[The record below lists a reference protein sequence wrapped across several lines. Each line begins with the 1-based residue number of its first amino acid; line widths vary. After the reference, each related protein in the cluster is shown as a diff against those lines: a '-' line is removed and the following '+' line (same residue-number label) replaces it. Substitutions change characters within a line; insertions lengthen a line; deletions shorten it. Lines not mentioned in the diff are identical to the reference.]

1 MGRREVKDSCVCG
14 GNSVSRMEML
24 GAVTLTGVPEG
35 HWPYG
40 ERWDKG
46 LGENEGKPATG
57 AKMGRKGSE
66 NKQSKTQRH
75 MVVKVKVREG
85 EVRLQRSGARTCIT
99 EGAEAILPR
108 CLAAV
113 GGGAAGRVSRSS
125 RSGVAGP
132 GGLRQECCR
141 RGGAPAWDW
150 SERWGQEQGG
160 GGPQGGGTGPR
171 NSHDR
176 PEAGGCGAGDIGR
189 ERPRLMGPPHQ
200 QAWSPGGRAR
210 VRMAAGGGG
219 DRHVGSAV
227 PA

>member
-85 EVRLQRSGARTCIT
+85 EVRLQRSGARMCIT

-113 GGGAAGRVSRSS
+113 GGGVRQDERPGPHAQVWQAQGGSVRSVVGGEGPLPGTGVRDGGRSKGEVGPREAAL
-125 RSGVAGP
+125 GP
-132 GGLRQECCR
+132 GTLTT
-141 RGGAPAWDW
+141 D
-150 SERWGQEQGG
+150 
-160 GGPQGGGTGPR
+160 
-171 NSHDR
+171 
-176 PEAGGCGAGDIGR
+176 
-189 ERPRLMGPPHQ
+189 PRLG
-200 QAWSPGGRAR
+200 AVGLETSGGRGR
-210 VRMAAGGGG
+210 G
-219 DRHVGSAV
+219 
-227 PA
+227 